1 MQQPVTTSRLRWRT
15 AEPAVPHAKMLPL
28 LRQAVAVAP
37 DRIDIKLQLA
47 KVLRSA
53 GAIAEIV
60 DLLRPTAADDRAAP
74 EALLVLGRAALDVG
88 EEQLAVDALRG
99 AADAGLSSA
108 LGYLAEALFRLNRPD
123 EALDAALRMLAG
135 RPTDFAALQVIAHV
149 LFQRGEIDRLLR
161 LAADLR
167 SKGAWGGWLSA
178 AVASAAATLG
188 MEDDFRNL
196 YDSSRWFSTGK
207 IAVSGDFNKRL
218 ADELLALRP
227 SAKTMRIDGLERV
240 GGSASQ
246 ELFVKLRQAV
256 ESYVAQ
262 RQNLSDD
269 PVMMH
274 RPPEA
279 LLTGWAILTE
289 DHKHHGWHIHQAGW
303 ISGVYYIE
311 VPDLDCSRDEL
322 AGTIEF
328 GPYPFAENEKKLRPY
343 RWRVRP
349 EPGLL
354 LLFPSYFAH
363 RTWPTRL
370 PDHRICVAFDVRPVG
385 PIGGH
390 EVEKHGNPA
399 QIQA

>member
-1 MQQPVTTSRLRWRT
+1 MQQPVTASRLRWRT

-37 DRIDIKLQLA
+37 HRVDLKLQLA
-47 KVLRSA
+47 RMLRSA

-60 DLLRPTAADDRAAP
+60 DLLRPAAADDRAAP

-88 EEQLAVDALRG
+88 EKQLAVDALRG
-99 AADAGLSSA
+99 AASAGLSSA

-123 EALDAALRMLAG
+123 EALDAAQRMLAG
-135 RPTDFAALQVIAHV
+135 RPADFEALQVIAHV
-149 LFQRGEIDRLLR
+149 LFQRGEIDRLWR
-161 LAADLR
+161 LASDLR
-167 SKGAWGGWLSA
+167 SNGAWGGWLSA
-178 AVASAAATLG
+178 VATSTAATLG
-188 MEDDFRNL
+188 MEDDFKAL
-196 YDSSRWFSTGK
+196 CDPSRWFSTGK
-207 IAVSGDFNKRL
+207 LAVPGDFNKRL

-227 SAKTMRIDGLERV
+227 SAKAMRIDGLESV
-240 GGSASQ
+240 GGPASQ
-246 ELFVKLRQAV
+246 ELFVALRQAV

-262 RQNLSDD
+262 RKELSDD

-279 LLTGWAILTE
+279 LLAGWAILTE

-311 VPDLDCSRDEL
+311 VPDIDCSRDEL
-322 AGTIEF
+322 GGTIEF
-328 GPYPFAENEKKLRPY
+328 GPYPFSANEEKLRPY

-385 PIGGH
+385 PIGSQS
-390 EVEKHGNPA
+390 VENRGNPA
-399 QIQA
+399 RIEV